1 MSPEKPTPQHDDE
14 ATKLDSLTKA
24 ALELANQPNAPAW
37 VKSLLESRNRAVQAA
52 QRLDEAEQQAKD
64 SEPTIEDR
72 LRGGIAGSCPPLNMP
87 KMPNKAEQGISY
99 ASENAEAELA
109 AALDVI
115 GRRTDIVAVKL
126 PEPTA
131 PDFTGVEWSDKAAGW
146 DVFAYGSTEHRGK
159 VQVRIPEFVAPADAR
174 NAAAALYAAAARA
187 DAAEGGAK

>member
-14 ATKLDSLTKA
+14 ATARERLCWQTTETGCCVCVQDKGHESGLDDHCSHGVLMTCRRTK
-24 ALELANQPNAPAW
+24 P
-37 VKSLLESRNRAVQAA
+37 S
-52 QRLDEAEQQAKD
+52 D
-64 SEPTIEDR
+64 S
-72 LRGGIAGSCPPLNMP
+72 
-87 KMPNKAEQGISY
+87 
-99 ASENAEAELA
+99 ELA

-159 VQVRIPEFVAPADAR
+159 VQVRIPEFVTPADAR
-174 NAAAALYAAAARA
+174 NAAAALYAAAALA
-187 DAAEGGAK
+187 DAADGEAK